1 MPKNRK
7 ELIKKLIKEGF
18 THRTLSLFSDP
29 QLKELGKKI
38 LFEQTPEKTKAA
50 YDAYLSAQQDELD
63 AKKDAADSVTTGR
76 NPEDTT
82 EDEEIEKVTA
92 HNEPVIKI
100 EKDGKEMTL
109 LGDEEFREEA
119 VSQKQF
125 GFYQL
130 VDKCKK
136 SGYKDCGDGR
146 NDNAVLKAAKSQSQD
161 DIEDYTSTK
170 NVEDLPT
177 SKTGRNP
184 VSEEEI
190 IENWIMSL
198 VEESQPAEISKSQF
212 IKTIQETKKKYGNT
226 LNKQKRS
233 FKMVNEIANEMDPP
247 MRVVVENIK
256 GNIKV
261 YLKSKSKVVELL
273 IKECGEV
280 QLDDIVVGEEELGEQ
295 APLHEPTPTI
305 APPTTKPGERKRRG
319 PFKVPNPNTNPKPK
333 ARDEKL
339 PDWLTYDNLTT

>member
-38 LFEQTPEKTKAA
+38 LSEETPQEMEKQAIIDLVVAKRAEA
-50 YDAYLSAQQDELD
+50 DELESTIK
-63 AKKDAADSVTTGR
+63 AGR
-76 NPEDTT
+76 NPEVAT
-82 EDEEIEKVTA
+82 EDDDIEKVTPN
-92 HNEPVIKI
+92 NEPVIKV

-109 LGDEEFREEA
+109 LGDEKEVEIDEDFASKAQQRYLYSTNKKVA
-119 VSQKQF
+119 
-125 GFYQL
+125 
-130 VDKCKK
+130 DKLASKMTP
-136 SGYKDCGDGR
+136 
-146 NDNAVLKAAKSQSQD
+146 
-161 DIEDYTSTK
+161 EDYK
-170 NVEDLPT
+170 NLPEKVT
-177 SKTGRNP
+177 
-184 VSEEEI
+184 EEKI

-198 VEESQPAEISKSQF
+198 IEENQPAEISKSKF
-212 IKTIQETKKKYGNT
+212 IKTIKETQKKKAST
-226 LNKQKRS
+226 INKQTRS
-233 FKMVNEIANEMDPP
+233 FKMVNEIANEMNPP
-247 MRVVVENIK
+247 MRVVVENIN
-256 GNIKV
+256 GNIKG
-261 YLKSKSKVVELL
+261 YLKSKNKVVELL

-295 APLHEPTPTI
+295 APLHEPAPTI
-305 APPTTKPGERKRRG
+305 APPTTKPGEKKRRG

>member
-38 LFEQTPEKTKAA
+38 LSEQTPEKTKAA

-63 AKKDAADSVTTGR
+63 AKKEDADSVTTGR
-76 NPEDTT
+76 NPEVAT
-82 EDEEIEKVTA
+82 EDDDIEKVTPN
-92 HNEPVIKI
+92 NEPVIKV

-109 LGDEEFREEA
+109 LGDEKEVEIDEDFASKAQQRYLYA
-119 VSQKQF
+119 TNK
-125 GFYQL
+125 
-130 VDKCKK
+130 
-136 SGYKDCGDGR
+136 
-146 NDNAVLKAAKSQSQD
+146 KAADKLASKMTP
-161 DIEDYTSTK
+161 EDYK
-170 NVEDLPT
+170 NLPE
-177 SKTGRNP
+177 K
-184 VSEEEI
+184 VKEEKI

-198 VEESQPAEISKSQF
+198 IEENQPAEITKSKF
-212 IKTIQETKKKYGNT
+212 IKTIKETQKKKDSVI
-226 LNKQKRS
+226 NKQKQA
-233 FKMVNEIANEMDPP
+233 FNMVNEIANEMNPP
-247 MRVVVENIK
+247 MKVIVENIK
-256 GNIKV
+256 GDIKG

-295 APLHEPTPTI
+295 APLETPAPTI
-305 APPTTKPGERKRRG
+305 APPTTKPGEKRRRG

-333 ARDEKL
+333 ARDNKL